1 MTAIMAADTYAFDTE
16 TTGVEV
22 RSDVII
28 GMSFTIKVKKDSY
41 RSWYFKP
48 SPEMPVRELLKK
60 FEPAFLDGQKLCI
73 MHNAK
78 FDLQMLQMAG
88 TRVYNKLC
96 CTKVMAWIIDENRIG
111 RLNLK
116 GKDSITYD
124 LFGVMLETY
133 KESSLSGSLFGKD
146 EELYGCDDTL
156 YTHKLYERLLPDLEK
171 QGLTKLFWEV
181 EMQILPIVIDMELR
195 GMYLDVPTLYALEKT
210 LLEKHDAIAQDF
222 YTKAGRRINIGS
234 TEQLSAFFFDELKWE
249 PKPGMERG
257 KNGLYPTGEAILS
270 KYAENDHLELAQLV
284 LDYRGVLKL
293 LQTYVRPLTKLAV
306 SDPKSRI
313 HSTINQTGTVTGR
326 FCVSAD
332 TSVTC
337 SHGVFPITEV
347 KVGDAVLTHEGRFRR
362 VLNVIYKG
370 EERMWRVRTSRNHN
384 IRCTMN
390 HRFLTP
396 EGWKSLRE
404 IHFNDKVKVL
414 EGSELVY
421 DTLSWFMPSDVEAVW
436 DLEVEEDHSYV
447 GNGFVNH
454 NSSSAP
460 NLQNCF
466 DDKTEIL
473 TDSGWKLFKDLDR
486 TESVKAFNKED
497 ESFRWE
503 KPTAYVCRA
512 FSGDLVS
519 IQGAAVD
526 LVMTKEHNCLIQNN
540 CGEWEE
546 TAADAFPLSLN
557 HSHMVPYI
565 DLEYAV
571 LELHPIRTA
580 ALYKHNVSYSGNV
593 YCVTVPSGYIV
604 VRRNG
609 KISLTGNCPREKGT
623 IKCAFKSPS
632 GKTLIVADECV
643 AEGTKIATSTGV
655 QTIESIT
662 QGTQVVQEDGSYRT
676 VLRVAQS
683 GIKPCLLM
691 TTKCGYSL
699 AATKDHK
706 IRVINQHGDYVWK
719 LLGQVSSGDFVAIS
733 SNWLRGGSSPLPDIQ
748 FTHHNNKGISTPGLT
763 TTEFARFC
771 GFITGN
777 GTMPE
782 RCGYVGWVVCDKDKD
797 VDAELANFFTQVFS
811 RSFSTSAYRGVIE
824 HKVSSTP
831 LVCWL
836 KELGVAK
843 DRIPGFVWT
852 GGPAIAGAWLSGL
865 FDSDGCCTLGLD
877 GRVSF
882 CSSRQSLVY
891 DVQDLLLGLGI
902 PSSAR
907 KQKQT
912 EFCTDGK
919 PHYKDGKVH
928 FAWHLSVNS
937 TGLQAFKDKVGF
949 KAARK
954 AARLDELLQSK
965 TKVNPKSGGLPNQ
978 QERVKSLTKEGIL
991 TGEPRRLL
999 NNTFVRNTPITPV
1012 VLSKVKGLTEGNLF
1026 RYDLIENGVIF
1037 LPVVSVEDIGMKN
1050 TFDLEI
1056 EDSHTFLSNGFITHN
1071 SQLELRIMAHLSQD
1085 PTMLNIYRTG
1095 GDLHQ
1100 TTQDAIGCKERNVAK
1115 GVNFGLIYQMGP
1127 QTFQANLW
1135 RTSRIALS
1143 IKECQKFSDAFFSKY
1158 PAVREYHEKISDF
1171 LRRHKYVKSLTGRR
1185 RHLVDEMKANYG
1197 SALRQ
1202 AINFTVQGLGADIVK
1217 IAMRNFQREL
1227 LKKRVENSL
1236 WEEVFMVMQ
1245 VHDEI
1250 VIEAPLEIAQEAS
1263 ALLKHCMETAVTLSI
1278 PLIAEPKIAGPDGSW
1293 EDCK

>member
-1 MTAIMAADTYAFDTE
+1 L
-16 TTGVEV
+16 EV

-28 GMSFTIKVKKDSY
+28 GAAFTVKVKKDQY

-48 SPEMPVRELLKK
+48 SPEMPIEKLFKS
-60 FEPAFLDGQKLCI
+60 FEPVFLDGQKLAI
-73 MHNAK
+73 LHNAK
-78 FDLQMLQMAG
+78 FDLQMLQRHKTAF
-88 TRVYNKLC
+88 YNKIC
-96 CTKVMAWIIDENRIG
+96 CTKVMAWILDENRIG

-116 GKDSITYD
+116 GKDGLTHE
-124 LFGVMLETY
+124 LFGLTLESY

-146 EELYGCDDTL
+146 EEIYACHDTEFC
-156 YTHKLYERLLPDLEK
+156 YKVYEKLLPDLEK
-171 QGLTKLFWEV
+171 QGLSKLFWEL
-181 EMQILPIVIDMELR
+181 EMPLLPIVADMELR
-195 GMYLDVPTLYALEKT
+195 GMFVDVPTLHNLEKT
-210 LLEKHDAIAQDF
+210 LLEKYDAIAQEF
-222 YTKAGRRINIGS
+222 YTKAGRKLNIGS
-234 TEQLSAFFFDELKWE
+234 PEQLSAFFFDELQWV
-249 PKPGMERG
+249 PKQGMERN
-257 KNGLYPTGEAILS
+257 KKGLYPTGEAILS
-270 KYAENDHLELAQLV
+270 KYAENDHQELAQLV

-293 LQTYVRPLTKLAV
+293 LQTYVRPLTKLALDE
-306 SDPKSRI
+306 SDSRI

-332 TSVTC
+332 TDVVC
-337 SHGVFPITEV
+337 SNGTFPITQV
-347 KVGDAVLTHEGRFRR
+347 KAGDYVLTHEGRFRK

-370 EERMWRVRTSRNHN
+370 MERMWVVRTFRNHK

-404 IHFNDKVKVL
+404 IHFNDQVKVM
-414 EGSELVY
+414 EGAELVY
-421 DTLSWFMPSDVEAVW
+421 DTLSWFMPSEVEDVW

-454 NSSSAP
+454 NSSSSP

-473 TDSGWKLFKDLDR
+473 TDSGWKLFKDLDK
-486 TESVKAFNKED
+486 TEYVKAFNKKD
-497 ESFRWE
+497 GSYRWE
-503 KPTAYVCRA
+503 KPTAYVCRP

-519 IQGAAVD
+519 VQGAAVD
-526 LVMTKEHNCLIQNN
+526 MVMTKEHNCILLYNRGKLEKTA
-540 CGEWEE
+540 GEWKDF
-546 TAADAFPLSLN
+546 AADLYPNSQSYYQPILDISFDGTIIGIDYVSTYSL
-557 HSHMVPYI
+557 
-565 DLEYAV
+565 E
-571 LELHPIRTA
+571 TC
-580 ALYKHNVSYSGNV
+580 NVSYTGTV

-609 KISLTGNCPREKGT
+609 KIALTGNCPREKGT
-623 IKCAFKSPS
+623 IKQAFKSPP
-632 GKTLIVADECV
+632 GKSLIVADECV

-655 QTIESIT
+655 QTIESIV

-706 IRVINQHGDYVWK
+706 IRVIDPNGNYVWK

-748 FTHHNNKGISTPGLT
+748 FTHHNNKGISTPGMT

-771 GFITGN
+771 GFVTGN

-782 RCGYVGWVVCDKDKD
+782 RCRYVGWVVCDKDKD
-797 VDAELANFFTQVFS
+797 VDVELASFFTRVFS

-891 DVQDLLLGLGI
+891 DAQDLLLGLGI
-902 PSSAR
+902 PSSTR

-912 EFCTDGK
+912 VLRTDGK
-919 PHYKDGKVH
+919 PHYKDSKEH
-928 FAWHLSVNS
+928 FAWCLSINS

-949 KAARK
+949 GASRK
-954 AARLDELLQSK
+954 ASRLDELIRSK
-965 TKVNPKSGGLPNQ
+965 SKVNPKSGGLPNQ
-978 QERVKSLTKEGIL
+978 QERVKTLTKNGIL

-999 NNTFVRNTPITPV
+999 NNTSVRNTPITPI
-1012 VLSKVKGLTEGNLF
+1012 VLSKVKGLTDGSLF
-1026 RYDLIENGVIF
+1026 RHDLIENGVIF

-1050 TFDLEI
+1050 TYDLEV
-1056 EDSHTFLSNGFITHN
+1056 EDTHTFISNGFITHN

-1085 PTMLNIYRTG
+1085 PTMLDIYRTG
-1095 GDLHQ
+1095 GDIHKA
-1100 TTQDAIGCKERNVAK
+1100 TQDAIGCKERNVAK
-1115 GVNFGLIYQMGP
+1115 ATNFGLIYGMGP

-1135 RTSRIALS
+1135 RTARIALS
-1143 IKECQKFSDAFFSKY
+1143 IAECQKFDRAFFQKY
-1158 PAVREYHEKISDF
+1158 PAIKDYHDKVDQF
-1171 LRRHKYVKSLTGRR
+1171 LRRHKYVKTLTGRR
-1185 RHLVDEMKANYG
+1185 RHLADETKANYG

-1227 LKKRVENSL
+1227 RKNRIENVL
-1236 WEEVFMVMQ
+1236 WEDVFMVMQ

-1263 ALLKHCMETAVTLSI
+1263 DLLKHCMETAVILSI
-1278 PLIAEPKIAGPDGSW
+1278 PLIADPKIAGPDGSW